1 MSLSEWNCFDVT
13 SILYALLLE
22 WNVFDAT
29 SVLYALFSFTRLLTK
44 RDGKYVF

>member
-1 MSLSEWNCFDVT
+1 MLLLEWNCFDVT
-13 SILYALLLE
+13 SIPYALLLE

-29 SVLYALFSFTRLLTK
+29 SILDALFSFTRLWTK